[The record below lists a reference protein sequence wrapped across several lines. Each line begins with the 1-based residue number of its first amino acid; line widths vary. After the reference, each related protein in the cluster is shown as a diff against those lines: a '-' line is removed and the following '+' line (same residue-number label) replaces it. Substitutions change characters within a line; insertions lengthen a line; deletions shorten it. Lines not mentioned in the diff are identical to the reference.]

1 MRKKMFY
8 KFKTLR
14 VQNFQKLIVSDLS
27 EMKKT
32 QLSSIS
38 WANLVPSLQAQ
49 ESGCPLRMFAKD
61 LMGRN
66 FPPHWAGS
74 RGILCKLLLLP
85 LWAHGLGIQLAST
98 SSVGFKNTWWT
109 GDLAKLVLKIIHIFL
124 LEINLETEFRLY
136 KESWGWFWRWYSAN
150 LFCPCNQD
158 YMRHW
163 DGLVLL
169 SLQKCLQEWSRL
181 FYSYCI
187 INQPVS

>member
-38 WANLVPSLQAQ
+38 WAILVPSLQAR

-61 LMGRN
+61 LMGEI
-66 FPPHWAGS
+66 FLPTGLAAEGS
-74 RGILCKLLLLP
+74 CAYFCYCLCEHMAWESSLLP
-85 LWAHGLGIQLAST
+85 P
-98 SSVGFKNTWWT
+98 SVGFRLKNTRWT
-109 GDLAKLVLKIIHIFL
+109 GDLVLKIIHIFL
-124 LEINLETEFRLY
+124 LEIHLETEFRLY
-136 KESWGWFWRWYSAN
+136 KESWGWYWRWYSAN
-150 LFCPCNQD
+150 LFCPFNQD